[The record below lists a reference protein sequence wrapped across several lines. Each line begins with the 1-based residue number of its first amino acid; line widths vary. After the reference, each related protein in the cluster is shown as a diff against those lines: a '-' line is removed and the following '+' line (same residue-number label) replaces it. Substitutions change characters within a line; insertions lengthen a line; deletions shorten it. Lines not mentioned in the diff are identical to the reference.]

1 METIFNKLH
10 PKIQEVLQSKGI
22 ELPTEPQI
30 KAINPILEGK
40 NVLLIAPTGLGKT
53 ESALL
58 PIFHNFLIECNGDKK
73 TGVSIL
79 YITPLRALNRDMLRR
94 TFEWAEK
101 LGFSVAVRH
110 GDTSES
116 ERARQAKHPPDMLIT
131 TPETFQILF
140 TGKRL
145 REHLKKVRYVVIDE
159 IHELAS
165 DERGAQL
172 VVGLERLEE
181 IKKDCNMPSFQRIGL
196 SATIGNTREVAKFLG
211 GVENGLFR
219 KVEIIEAY
227 TSKDIRIWVEKP
239 RVGKD
244 DQILA
249 KSLSIEPESLA
260 ALKRCKELINQ
271 HRSTLLFVNTRDT
284 AEILASRYNL
294 LDKDMPIDVHHGS
307 LSKENRMKAEDDFK
321 SGRIKSL
328 ICTSSLE
335 LGIDIGDT
343 DFVIQYNS
351 PRQVTRLIQRVGR
364 SGHKIGRTSEG
375 VIITNNVEDLAESY
389 VISKKALKNELEE
402 TKIRMN
408 PLSVLA
414 NQIVSIAIEYGEIE
428 KNKVFDIIKRA
439 YPFYK
444 LKDDLFDL
452 VVDQLRS
459 QRTIWVDERD
469 GKIFIIKRQKSRHYF
484 LENISM
490 IPDEKSFPVID
501 IATRNK
507 IGELDEGFILNYGF
521 EGSKFILRGR
531 PWRIVKKE
539 ENAILVSPEKELGA
553 IPSWI
558 GEDIP
563 VPYEVAREVGRLRRL
578 IEEDNLTKD
587 EVLHDL
593 ISLVRKQKKNGF
605 KVPTDKL
612 ITIET
617 DGKNS
622 MVINACFGSKVN
634 ETVGRLLSALLAQ
647 QIGESVGIST
657 DPYRIMLELPVYISP
672 EKIKEILYQIK
683 PESLEYLVRTILK
696 NSTYIRWQLVHT
708 ARKFGAITLDFDN
721 RSIGV
726 KKLQFLLEKTPI
738 FQETIDKVIWDKMDI
753 KNTRKVLEE
762 IQKGKIEVCIQKIS
776 PIALAGYE
784 TSKGL
789 MVPPRADSVV
799 LKALEKRLEDNDII
813 LFCVNCK
820 YSWYTRVERLDLQP
834 KCPRC
839 GAIKLVALK
848 EYEKDQLKLIREG
861 ESKNIKELRKLYRNS
876 SLVVAHGKYAIL
888 SLMGRGIGPEV
899 ASRILSKYSKQE
911 LQKSETTR
919 LKFLKDILKA
929 ELNYARTRGFWDN

>member
-30 KAINPILEGK
+30 KAISPILEGK

-239 RVGKD
+239 RVEKD
-244 DQILA
+244 DQVLA

-284 AEILASRYNL
+284 AEILASRYHL
-294 LDKDMPIDVHHGS
+294 LDKDMPIEVHHGS

-414 NQIVSIAIEYGEIE
+414 NQIISIAIEYREIE

-507 IGELDEGFILNYGF
+507 IGKLDEGFILNYGF

-539 ENAILVSPEKELGA
+539 ENAILVSPEKELGT

-634 ETVGRLLSALLAQ
+634 ETIGRLLSALLAQ

-683 PESLEYLVRTILK
+683 SESLEYLIRAILK

-738 FQETIDKVIWDKMDI
+738 FQETIEKVIWDKMDI
-753 KNTRKVLEE
+753 ENTRKVLEE
-762 IQKGKIEVCIQKIS
+762 IQEGKIEVCIQKIS

-799 LKALEKRLEDNDII
+799 LQALEKRLEDNDII

-848 EYEKDQLKLIREG
+848 EYEKEQLKLIREG

-888 SLMGRGIGPEV
+888 ALMGRGIGPEV

>member
-1 METIFNKLH
+1 
-10 PKIQEVLQSKGI
+10 
-22 ELPTEPQI
+22 
-30 KAINPILEGK
+30 
-40 NVLLIAPTGLGKT
+40 
-53 ESALL
+53 
-58 PIFHNFLIECNGDKK
+58 
-73 TGVSIL
+73 
-79 YITPLRALNRDMLRR
+79 MLRR

-196 SATIGNTREVAKFLG
+196 SATIGNTGEVAKFLG
-211 GVENGLFR
+211 GVENGLSR

-539 ENAILVSPEKELGA
+539 ENAILVSPEKELGT

-634 ETVGRLLSALLAQ
+634 ETIGRLLSALLAQ

-762 IQKGKIEVCIQKIS
+762 IQEGKIEVCIQKIS

-848 EYEKDQLKLIREG
+848 EYEKEQLKLIREG

-888 SLMGRGIGPEV
+888 ALMGRGIGPEV

>member
-1 METIFNKLH
+1 M
-10 PKIQEVLQSKGI
+10 
-22 ELPTEPQI
+22 
-30 KAINPILEGK
+30 
-40 NVLLIAPTGLGKT
+40 
-53 ESALL
+53 
-58 PIFHNFLIECNGDKK
+58 
-73 TGVSIL
+73 

-196 SATIGNTREVAKFLG
+196 SATIGNTGEVAKFLG
-211 GVENGLFR
+211 GVENGLSR

-539 ENAILVSPEKELGA
+539 ENAILVSPEKELGT

-634 ETVGRLLSALLAQ
+634 ETIGRLLSALLAQ

-762 IQKGKIEVCIQKIS
+762 IQEGKIEVCIQKIS

-848 EYEKDQLKLIREG
+848 EYEKEQLKLIREG

-888 SLMGRGIGPEV
+888 ALMGRGIGPEV

>member
-294 LDKDMPIDVHHGS
+294 LDKDMPIEVHHGS

-414 NQIVSIAIEYGEIE
+414 NQIISIAIEYGEIE

-507 IGELDEGFILNYGF
+507 IGKLDEGFILNYGF

-539 ENAILVSPEKELGA
+539 ENAILVSPEKELGT

-634 ETVGRLLSALLAQ
+634 ETIGRLLSALLAQ

-683 PESLEYLVRTILK
+683 PESLEYLLRAILK

-726 KKLQFLLEKTPI
+726 KKLQFLLENTPI
-738 FQETIDKVIWDKMDI
+738 FQETIEKVIWDKMDI
-753 KNTRKVLEE
+753 ENTRKVLEKVQE
-762 IQKGKIEVCIQKIS
+762 NKIEIYIQKIS

-848 EYEKDQLKLIREG
+848 EYEKEQLKLIREG
-861 ESKNIKELRKLYRNS
+861 GSKNIKELRKLYRNS

-888 SLMGRGIGPEV
+888 ALMGRGIGPEV
-899 ASRILSKYSKQE
+899 ASRILSKYSKHE

>member
-196 SATIGNTREVAKFLG
+196 SATIGNTGEVAKFLG
-211 GVENGLFR
+211 GVENGLSR

-239 RVGKD
+239 RVEKD
-244 DQILA
+244 DQVLA

-539 ENAILVSPEKELGA
+539 ENAILVSPEKELGT

-634 ETVGRLLSALLAQ
+634 ETIGRLLSALLAQ

-848 EYEKDQLKLIREG
+848 EYEKEQLKLIREG
-861 ESKNIKELRKLYRNS
+861 KSKNIKELRKLYRNS

>member
-1 METIFNKLH
+1 
-10 PKIQEVLQSKGI
+10 
-22 ELPTEPQI
+22 
-30 KAINPILEGK
+30 
-40 NVLLIAPTGLGKT
+40 
-53 ESALL
+53 
-58 PIFHNFLIECNGDKK
+58 
-73 TGVSIL
+73 
-79 YITPLRALNRDMLRR
+79 
-94 TFEWAEK
+94 
-101 LGFSVAVRH
+101 
-110 GDTSES
+110 
-116 ERARQAKHPPDMLIT
+116 
-131 TPETFQILF
+131 
-140 TGKRL
+140 
-145 REHLKKVRYVVIDE
+145 
-159 IHELAS
+159 
-165 DERGAQL
+165 
-172 VVGLERLEE
+172 
-181 IKKDCNMPSFQRIGL
+181 
-196 SATIGNTREVAKFLG
+196 
-211 GVENGLFR
+211 
-219 KVEIIEAY
+219 
-227 TSKDIRIWVEKP
+227 
-239 RVGKD
+239 
-244 DQILA
+244 
-249 KSLSIEPESLA
+249 
-260 ALKRCKELINQ
+260 
-271 HRSTLLFVNTRDT
+271 
-284 AEILASRYNL
+284 
-294 LDKDMPIDVHHGS
+294 
-307 LSKENRMKAEDDFK
+307 
-321 SGRIKSL
+321 
-328 ICTSSLE
+328 
-335 LGIDIGDT
+335 
-343 DFVIQYNS
+343 
-351 PRQVTRLIQRVGR
+351 
-364 SGHKIGRTSEG
+364 
-375 VIITNNVEDLAESY
+375 
-389 VISKKALKNELEE
+389 
-402 TKIRMN
+402 
-408 PLSVLA
+408 
-414 NQIVSIAIEYGEIE
+414 
-428 KNKVFDIIKRA
+428 
-439 YPFYK
+439 
-444 LKDDLFDL
+444 
-452 VVDQLRS
+452 
-459 QRTIWVDERD
+459 
-469 GKIFIIKRQKSRHYF
+469 
-484 LENISM
+484 
-490 IPDEKSFPVID
+490 
-501 IATRNK
+501 RNK

-672 EKIKEILYQIK
+672 EKIKEIFYQIK
-683 PESLEYLVRTILK
+683 PESLEYLIRAVLK
-696 NSTYIRWQLVHT
+696 NSTYIRWQLVYT

-726 KKLQFLLEKTPI
+726 KKLQFLLENTPI
-738 FQETIDKVIWDKMDI
+738 FQETIEKVIWDKMDI
-753 KNTRKVLEE
+753 ENTRKVLEE
-762 IQKGKIEVCIQKIS
+762 VQENKIEVYIQKIS

-784 TSKGL
+784 TFKGL

-848 EYEKDQLKLIREG
+848 EYEKEQLKLIREG

-888 SLMGRGIGPEV
+888 ALMGRGIGPEV